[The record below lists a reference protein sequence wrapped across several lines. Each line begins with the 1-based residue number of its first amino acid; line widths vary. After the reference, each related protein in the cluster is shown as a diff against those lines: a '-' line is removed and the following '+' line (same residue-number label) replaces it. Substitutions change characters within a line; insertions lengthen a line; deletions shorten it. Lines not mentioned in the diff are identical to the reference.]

1 MKMNPEELAMLLE
14 EGEGYKIEL
23 KPEGIR
29 NEKSKQDLEG
39 YENGKARD
47 I

>member
-1 MKMNPEELAMLLE
+1 MTPEELVMLLE
-14 EGEGYKIEL
+14 GGEGYKIEFF

-29 NEKSKQDLEG
+29 NEKSKQDVG
-39 YENGKARD
+39 G